1 MRNHDIPHY
10 KVRRLVGVDP
20 KTVRCERPLDHPG
33 IRQKMKQI
41 AGKRRRFGYRS
52 IGVLPERKDMI
63 MAHKKPC
70 RPDREVGLSV
80 KWR

>member
-1 MRNHDIPHY
+1 
-10 KVRRLVGVDP
+10 
-20 KTVRCERPLDHPG
+20 
-33 IRQKMKQI
+33 MKQI

-80 KWR
+80 KRR